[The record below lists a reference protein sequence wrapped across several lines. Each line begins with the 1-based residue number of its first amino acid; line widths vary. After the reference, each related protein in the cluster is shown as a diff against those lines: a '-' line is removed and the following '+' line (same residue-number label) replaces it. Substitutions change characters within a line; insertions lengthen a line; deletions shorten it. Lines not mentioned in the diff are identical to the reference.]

1 MDKVVNELY
10 KQIEEFEKDYDTW
23 EKNSHEELRKYRKN
37 LFISLGILF
46 LLIIPFVVG
55 VIECHWGIFWAIVI
69 AFCSIADLVAIK
81 YYYDCFDEEFKKV
94 PTKFDTVCEKTAE
107 KLKRV
112 YGDNVSKFI
121 DLLISDLTNK
131 KANTLKGYNNTI
143 KAVTSLPTLVATTA
157 LGFLL
162 KGGFESKF
170 SHSNLNLIFGIS
182 LLILIFKAVSYGIV
196 STINNPSWGKHY
208 QESTLLKILQVA
220 KYEVLKETH
229 EQTQEQTQE
238 QIRGQ

>member
-1 MDKVVNELY
+1 MDKVVDELY
-10 KQIEEFEKDYDTW
+10 KKIEDFEKDYDTW
-23 EKNSHEELRKYRKN
+23 EKNSHKELRKYRNN
-37 LFISLGILF
+37 LFISLGVLF

-55 VIECHWGIFWAIVI
+55 VIEWQWGTWWAVGII
-69 AFCSIADLVAIK
+69 LGSIADIIAIR
-81 YYYDCFDEEFKKV
+81 YYYVCFDKEFQKV
-94 PTKFDTVCEKTAE
+94 PTKFDTVCKKTAKE
-107 KLKRV
+107 LKRV

-157 LGFLL
+157 LAFLL

-220 KYEVLKETH
+220 KYEVLKKER
-229 EQTQEQTQE
+229 QTE
-238 QIRGQ
+238 GQ

>member
-1 MDKVVNELY
+1 MDKLVTELY
-10 KQIEEFEKDYDTW
+10 EQMKEIEEGYVEW
-23 EKNSHEELRKYRKN
+23 EKTCQKELIWSRIG
-37 LFISLGILF
+37 FFASLIVLSILIF
-46 LLIIPFVVG
+46 LCVPG
-55 VIECHWGIFWAIVI
+55 VIENIWGNTWKWIIIGATLFFIALTVLAYKIFN
-69 AFCSIADLVAIK
+69 K
-81 YYYDCFDEEFKKV
+81 KFKEN
-94 PTKFDTVCEKTAE
+94 PTKFDIVCTNAAKKIEA
-107 KLKRV
+107 V
-112 YGDNVSKFI
+112 YGDNASKVI

-131 KANTLKGYNNTI
+131 KTTALKVYDNTI

-157 LGFLL
+157 LAFLL

-220 KYEVLKETH
+220 KYEVLKKE
-229 EQTQEQTQE
+229 
-238 QIRGQ
+238 